1 MSEEVTKMNIP
12 FDIGN
17 ISGPEMGR
25 VATPEAIGRAIKT
38 AKRPLLVVGSEILED
53 GLIDT
58 AIAIGKKG
66 VPIAATAH
74 SMQGFV
80 GAGYTDNVHLVGLH
94 ELANNIKS
102 PDWMGFDGEGGYDL
116 VAVLGGIYYSTS
128 QFLIA
133 IKNCAIDPIVR
144 GVSIDRYYH
153 IAARMTFDNI
163 SRKRTDEFKEM
174 LGRVVQSI

>member
-1 MSEEVTKMNIP
+1 MDIP

-25 VATPEAIGRAIKT
+25 VATPEALGRAIKN

-58 AIAIGKKG
+58 AITIGKKG
-66 VPIAATAH
+66 IPIAATAH

-80 GAGYTDNVHLVGLH
+80 DAGYTDNVHLAGLH

-102 PDWMGFDGEGGYDL
+102 PDWMGFDEKGGYDL
-116 VAVLGGIYYSTS
+116 VVVLGGIYYSMS
-128 QFLIA
+128 QFLIG
-133 IKNCAIDPIVR
+133 IKNFATDPLVR
-144 GVSIDRYYH
+144 CVSIDRYYH
-153 IAARMTFDNI
+153 IAARMTFNNI
-163 SRKRTDEFKEM
+163 SRKRTDEFKEL